1 MKGLTVSVL
10 TATFAL
16 GLGAGVAQA
25 QKGTGSV
32 PLGDIARQLK
42 AERAK
47 SAKKPR
53 VFTNDDLI
61 ALRAVVDP
69 APSTVATSSSSTAKE
84 ADPED
89 KPDQQTSSNHSGK
102 EAAQAIPVER
112 GKGTAGQE
120 DYIDRMSKV
129 QVVAEGQ
136 RKDAKNSPSATKPAQ
151 HPSPSPEQASA
162 GQIRHSAAPAGEW
175 AKAKF
180 RIALDEVSVAE
191 KTGRLAAPTAGG
203 QGAVSAPYGEWAK
216 AKFRAAAG
224 VASGNGEPGPIA
236 APSISSQPPPRQ
248 DLGYVERA
256 DGKVEAIVDEGEH
269 VGLIQETEAFVKSFH
284 IPAPSPA
291 ELELALA
298 PPPPANPP
306 DTPTAEA
313 GQASANPS
321 ASDAGGPPSAGS
333 GVDVAQLQQ
342 PQPTPGE
349 TGESQSEASLQ
360 SEPLADYAGDQFR
373 PKPPDDLQAP
383 ACPVS
388 PAPPPD
394 DSMNRSTV
402 RPLGYVEKAG
412 GEREAIVEF
421 REQVYL
427 VHEGELFAGKFRVL
441 QLTPNSVEIVEEL
454 TEASSAAP
462 DRRRNTTRPP
472 DPK

>member
-10 TATFAL
+10 TTAFAL
-16 GLGAGVAQA
+16 GLGVGVAQA
-25 QKGTGSV
+25 QKWTGSV
-32 PLGDIARQLK
+32 PLGDVARQLK

-61 ALRAVVDP
+61 ALRAASDP
-69 APSTVATSSSSTAKE
+69 APPTMGTSSSSTAKE

-89 KPDQQTSSNHSGK
+89 KPDQQTSSNQSGK
-102 EAAQAIPVER
+102 EAAQAIPVEWS
-112 GKGTAGQE
+112 KEAAGQE

-129 QVVAEGQ
+129 QVVAERQ

-151 HPSPSPEQASA
+151 HPSPSPEQATV
-162 GQIRHSAAPAGEW
+162 GQIRHSTAPAGEW

-180 RIALDEVSVAE
+180 RVALDEVSVAG
-191 KTGRLAAPTAGG
+191 KTAKHTAPPAGG

-216 AKFRAAAG
+216 AKFRAAGGA
-224 VASGNGEPGPIA
+224 ASGYGEPGPIA

-248 DLGYVERA
+248 DLGYIERA
-256 DGKVEAIVDEGEH
+256 DGQVEAIVAEGEH
-269 VGLIQETEAFVKSFH
+269 VGLIEETEAFVKSFH

-306 DTPTAEA
+306 ETPMAEA
-313 GQASANPS
+313 GQASDNPP
-321 ASDAGGPPSAGS
+321 ASDLGGPPSAEN
-333 GVDVAQLQQ
+333 GVEVAQQRQ
-342 PQPTPGE
+342 PQPAPGN

-360 SEPLADYAGDQFR
+360 SEPLADYAGGQFR
-373 PKPPDDLQAP
+373 PNPPDNLQAP

-388 PAPPPD
+388 PAPLSD

-402 RPLGYVEKAG
+402 EPLGYVEKAG
-412 GEREAIVEF
+412 GEREAIVEL
-421 REQVYL
+421 RDQVYL
-427 VHEGELFAGKFRVL
+427 VHEGELFAGKYRVL

-462 DRRRNTTRPP
+462 DRRRNTSPPP
-472 DPK
+472 DSK